1 MLARGP
7 HFQLN
12 PNTAHLLQ
20 LLEAAV
26 SPWLMASLLQFVS
39 DLCLLLIRAFPSPWM
54 IQTNLP
60 SQDP

>member
-1 MLARGP
+1 MLAQDP

-20 LLEAAV
+20 LLEAAG
-26 SPWLMASLLQFVS
+26 SPWLVASLLQFVS
-39 DLCLLLIRAFPSPWM
+39 DLCLLLIRALPSPWM